1 MKKLLPTLIILTGF
15 FYYVVQPGDTLWGIS
30 DEFLGAG
37 WRYGEIVTLN
47 SRQIMNPDLIH
58 PGQVFVIP
66 E

>member
-1 MKKLLPTLIILTGF
+1 MKNLLPILLILTVF
-15 FYYVVQPGDTLWGIS
+15 FYYVVRPGDTLWGIS

-37 WRYGEIVTLN
+37 WRYWEIVDLN
-47 SRQIMNPDLIH
+47 SRQIMNPDLIY